1 LLVHNILP
9 ASTAAGA
16 NMTAAIDKPDAVC
29 DRRCIRSH
37 PMTNAATHRVL
48 ATLEPVTAAGTIKA
62 ALATPVGKGVLKDAF
77 RLARI

>member
-1 LLVHNILP
+1 
-9 ASTAAGA
+9 
-16 NMTAAIDKPDAVC
+16 
-29 DRRCIRSH
+29 
-37 PMTNAATHRVL
+37 MTNAATHRVL